1 MSLAYAGLSIE
12 IAATLAY
19 ENPKPVLTTPGN
31 LGLAYR
37 DVSFP
42 AREDQ
47 VLIRGWFIP
56 GVLPTGKL
64 TADRTLI
71 VVHGRAKNRADPQD
85 GILDLSARFAR
96 RGFAVLA
103 FDMRGMGESPP
114 APDSLGFFEQ
124 RDVLGAVDFLRS
136 GPPPYPLLGRPRI
149 VGGWGVSMGAISLIL
164 AAAREPAVR
173 AVVADST
180 PADVL
185 SLLEREIPR
194 QGHVPASFTPG
205 ALLMAYL
212 LYGIDYAAVRPVDAV
227 GRLAPR
233 PLFLIDGTADTY
245 TGQSSLG
252 LLTTSARRAAGA
264 QVTSWLVPKATHAQ
278 DFRTAPVE
286 YVRRVMSFFETAL
299 GPDLSSGGAT

>member
-1 MSLAYAGLSIE
+1 MSRSQRISGGRSVIASLLGLSTLMSLAYAGLSTE
-12 IAATLAY
+12 MAATLAG

-42 AREDQ
+42 AREDH

-85 GILDLSARFAR
+85 GIFDLSATFAR

-164 AAAREPAVR
+164 AATREPAVR

-185 SLLEREIPR
+185 SLLERR
-194 QGHVPASFTPG
+194 F
-205 ALLMAYL
+205 
-212 LYGIDYAAVRPVDAV
+212 AVRWA
-227 GRLAPR
+227 
-233 PLFLIDGTADTY
+233 
-245 TGQSSLG
+245 
-252 LLTTSARRAAGA
+252 
-264 QVTSWLVPKATHAQ
+264 
-278 DFRTAPVE
+278 
-286 YVRRVMSFFETAL
+286 
-299 GPDLSSGGAT
+299 